1 MWAPPGCGELLEVS
15 YPPFWILGVHLL
27 GGARRAGRGRD
38 PPRGT
43 PNATQRPTDRDQP
56 NANHPVTH
64 IRNCCVHGKHKV
76 NMLNSQDFQRG
87 ALEAA
92 FSLRA
97 PGSS

>member
-1 MWAPPGCGELLEVS
+1 MWAPPGGGELLEVS

-27 GGARRAGRGRD
+27 GGAQRAGRGRD
-38 PPRGT
+38 LPGT
-43 PNATQRPTDRDQP
+43 PSATQRPTGRDQP
-56 NANHPVTH
+56 NANHPVTY
-64 IRNCCVHGKHKV
+64 IRSCCVHGEHKV